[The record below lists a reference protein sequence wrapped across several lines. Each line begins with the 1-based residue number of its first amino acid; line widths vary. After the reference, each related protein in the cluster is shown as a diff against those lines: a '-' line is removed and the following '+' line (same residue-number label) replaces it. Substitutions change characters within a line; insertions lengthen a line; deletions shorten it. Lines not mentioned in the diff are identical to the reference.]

1 MVWSRP
7 KYGRFDDDGIAGPGH
22 GPQRDL
28 HGLGGAVGDEQVS
41 RIRVDA
47 ACGQMAQH
55 FMLERGQAGAGRI
68 GAQQTRILAQQALRD
83 ARQGFAGI
91 PLGRGAGQVQGQRHG
106 WAVSA

>member
-7 KYGRFDDDGIAGPGH
+7 KYTGDSTMTVSGPGH

-47 ACGQMAQH
+47 AGGQMAQH

-68 GAQQTRILAQQALRD
+68 GAQQTRFSRSRRCAMRARVSQGYHSGAALARCS
-83 ARQGFAGI
+83 GN
-91 PLGRGAGQVQGQRHG
+91 G